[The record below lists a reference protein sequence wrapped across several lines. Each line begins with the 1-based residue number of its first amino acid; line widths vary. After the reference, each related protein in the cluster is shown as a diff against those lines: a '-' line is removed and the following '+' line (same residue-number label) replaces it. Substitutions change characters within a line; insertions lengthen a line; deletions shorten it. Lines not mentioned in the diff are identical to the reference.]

1 MAIATMLTSA
11 RPASRE
17 LVRGEPVGVLA
28 NLTGFKNVSNLLG
41 SNSPFSPTSW
51 ATSNFSNLGG
61 INNLSNLGNLKMAN
75 LGDRKLA
82 NLRDKKSA
90 NLGDTNGGTNLLGT
104 NLGSDPLF
112 LPTSW
117 ATSNFSNLG
126 GINNLS
132 NLGNLKMANLGDRKL
147 ANLGD
152 KKSANLGDT
161 KSANGGGTK
170 SINSQGNWSKS
181 LFPGSNR
188 LPQRN
193 KMGSKPLGYPY
204 FDSNIAGMLLI
215 ILQI

>member
-1 MAIATMLTSA
+1 MALVFSTTFATIGSTTKGRRAAAWSLAILVAIATMLTSA

-41 SNSPFSPTSW
+41 SNSPFS
-51 ATSNFSNLGG
+51 
-61 INNLSNLGNLKMAN
+61 
-75 LGDRKLA
+75 
-82 NLRDKKSA
+82 
-90 NLGDTNGGTNLLGT
+90 
-104 NLGSDPLF
+104 
-112 LPTSW
+112 PTSW